1 MTLAAGLRLFKAA
14 LNGVLRSPT
23 SFFDTTP
30 MGRIVSRLSKDQDT
44 LDTELS
50 QTAFQLLSTFTS
62 VLGTVALVFYT

>member
-30 MGRIVSRLSKDQDT
+30 MG
-44 LDTELS
+44 
-50 QTAFQLLSTFTS
+50 ACTS
-62 VLGTVALVFYT
+62 VRPML